1 MNNPLIEL
9 FMTHSWTFVFLFFL
23 SANDANETNGIRT
36 QTYKENNKYNEYKIL
51 IPNGIKS
58 LFLLYLLS
66 SLFLTLRLSD
76 FA

>member
-36 QTYKENNKYNEYKIL
+36 QTNKENNKYNNDKIL
-51 IPNGIKS
+51 ISNGIQT

-66 SLFLTLRLSD
+66 SLF
-76 FA
+76 

>member
-36 QTYKENNKYNEYKIL
+36 QTNKENNKYNEYKLL

-58 LFLLYLLS
+58 LFLLYLLF
-66 SLFLTLRLSD
+66 SLF
-76 FA
+76 

>member
-36 QTYKENNKYNEYKIL
+36 QTNKENNKYNEYKLL
-51 IPNGIKS
+51 IPNGI
-58 LFLLYLLS
+58 
-66 SLFLTLRLSD
+66 
-76 FA
+76 